1 MTKIEVEKKAVYKG
15 HKDCIYA
22 LEKGLNG
29 SFFSSGADGLV
40 VRWNL
45 EKPDMGELLV
55 KVPNSVYALELV
67 PDNDLLLIGQNFAGI
82 HLIDLKSKKELF
94 SAAVT
99 KAAIFDIKVYDHWV
113 FVATGAGEVIVLTY
127 PDLKTVH
134 KIRLSE
140 KSARTIAIHPERQE
154 MAVGYSDHTIRV
166 ISITDFA
173 LLHTFAGHNNSVFSL
188 QYSVDKRSLLSG
200 SRDAHLKVWDVENGY
215 LQAQSVVAHMYAIN
229 HIAFR
234 EDGAYFA
241 TCSMDKSIKVWR
253 YEDFRLVK
261 VIDKARHAGHGTS
274 VNKLFWGEANMLI
287 SASDDRMISIW
298 NLKNL

>member
-1 MTKIEVEKKAVYKG
+1 MTKVEVEKKAVYKG

-22 LEKGLNG
+22 LEKGVNG

-45 EKPDMGELLV
+45 EQPDLGELLV

-67 PDNDLLLIGQNFAGI
+67 PDNDLLLVGQNYAGV
-82 HLIDLKSKKELF
+82 HLIDLKSQRELF

-99 KAAIFDIKVYDHWV
+99 RAAIFDIQVYDHWV
-113 FVATGAGEVIVLTY
+113 FLATGDGEVIILTL
-127 PDLKTVH
+127 PDLKTIH
-134 KIRLSE
+134 KIRLSD
-140 KSARTIAIHPERQE
+140 KSARAIAIHSERQE
-154 MAVGYSDHTIRV
+154 IAVGYSDNAIRI
-166 ISITDFA
+166 ISMRDFS
-173 LLHTFAGHNNSVFSL
+173 LLHSFAAHTNSVFSL
-188 QYSVDKRSLLSG
+188 QYSADNRSLLSG
-200 SRDAHLKVWDVENGY
+200 SRDAHLKVWDVANGY
-215 LQAQSVVAHMYAIN
+215 QQAQSVVAHMYAIN

-274 VNKLFWGEANMLI
+274 VNKLFWGDPNQLI

>member
-1 MTKIEVEKKAVYKG
+1 MTKFEVEKKAVYKG

-40 VRWNL
+40 VRWSL
-45 EKPDMGELLV
+45 GQPDMGELLV

-67 PDNDLLLIGQNFAGI
+67 PNSDLLLVGQNFAGI

-113 FVATGAGEVIVLTY
+113 FLATGDGEVIVLTF
-127 PDLKTVH
+127 PDLKTVY
-134 KIRLSE
+134 KIRLSD

-154 MAVGYSDHTIRV
+154 MAIGYSDNIVRV
-166 ISITDFA
+166 VSLADFA
-173 LLHTFAGHNNSVFSL
+173 LLHSFMAHDNSVFSL

-200 SRDAHLKVWDVENGY
+200 SRDARLKVWDVENGY
-215 LQAQSVVAHMYAIN
+215 QQFQSLVAHMYAIN
-229 HIAFR
+229 HIALR

-241 TCSMDKSIKVWR
+241 TCSMDKSIKIWR
-253 YEDFRLVK
+253 HEDFRLVK

-274 VNKLFWGEANMLI
+274 VNKLFWGDSNHLI